1 MAFVGK
7 LCDMRAMFHT
17 QALLG
22 IYTYLSNACTK
33 GSCEFER
40 ILSGELRAGERLPA
54 IRRCCALFGVSKT
67 TVELAY
73 QQLAAEGYVLPRPQS
88 GYYVT
93 ALTPLSARP
102 AQPLPTSI
110 PTAAPRFDLAST
122 SLDRDGFDFTLWQRY
137 LKSAL
142 RSRER
147 LLSYGEPQGEYDL
160 RLAVSH
166 YAAES
171 RAVACAPEQI
181 VIGAGVQS
189 LLHLLCALLPQREV
203 AFVGDP
209 FPRGEAIFRDHGLTC
224 VEVGEQ
230 FRQIPANSLI
240 YVTPSHGTPLR
251 PPMPVR
257 RRTELLELSARRRC
271 LILEDD
277 YDSEFSFYGK
287 PVPSLQSLDSGGQVL
302 YVGTFSKLLLP
313 AIRISFLVLPP
324 ALCPQYRQLAPLYNQ
339 TASKTEQLALAAFI
353 RDGRLSL
360 QIRKARRH
368 YLSKNQRFSAALR
381 EALPG
386 VTLEESGGIFQLLRM
401 DTTLTP
407 EQLTGRA
414 AKCGLHLST
423 PYATANGIQLLLSC
437 STVPAEQL
445 PAAAELLAS
454 CF

>member
-1 MAFVGK
+1 MADK
-7 LCDMRAMFHT
+7 LYQSLYQHYR
-17 QALLG
+17 
-22 IYTYLSNACTK
+22 K
-33 GSCEFER
+33 R

-93 ALTPLSARP
+93 ALTPLAARAVP
-102 AQPLPTSI
+102 PLPSST
-110 PTAAPRFDLAST
+110 PAAPPRFDLSST

-160 RLAVSH
+160 RLAISH

-171 RAVACAPEQI
+171 RAVVCAPEQI
-181 VIGAGVQS
+181 VVGAGVQS

-224 VEVGEQ
+224 VEVGDNL
-230 FRQIPANSLI
+230 RQIPSDSLI
-240 YVTPSHGTPLR
+240 YAAPSHGTPLR

-257 RRTELLELSARRRC
+257 RRTELLELAARRRC

-313 AIRISFLVLPP
+313 SIRISFLVLPP
-324 ALCPQYRQLAPLYNQ
+324 ALCPQYQHIAPLYNQ
-339 TASKTEQLALAAFI
+339 TASKTEQLALASFI

-360 QIRKARRH
+360 QIRKARKH

-386 VTLEESGGIFQLLRM
+386 STLEENGGIFLLLR
-401 DTTLTP
+401 TKTALTP
-407 EQLTGRA
+407 EQLTARA
-414 AKCGLHLST
+414 AARGLRLSA
-423 PYATANGIQLLLSC
+423 PYASENSLSLLLSC

-445 PAAAELLAS
+445 PDAAGLLAS

>member
-1 MAFVGK
+1 MAEK
-7 LCDMRAMFHT
+7 LYQTLYQHYR
-17 QALLG
+17 
-22 IYTYLSNACTK
+22 K
-33 GSCEFER
+33 R
-40 ILSGELRAGERLPA
+40 ILSGELQTGERLPA

-88 GYYVT
+88 GYYVA
-93 ALTPLSARP
+93 ALTPLSVRP
-102 AQPLPTSI
+102 TPSFLTSTPT
-110 PTAAPRFDLAST
+110 PPPRFDLAST

-181 VIGAGVQS
+181 VVGAGVQS

-224 VEVGEQ
+224 VAAGEHFQ
-230 FRQIPANSLI
+230 QIPSDSLI
-240 YVTPSHGTPLR
+240 YVAPSHGTPLR

-257 RRTELLELSARRRC
+257 RRTELLELSIRRRC

-313 AIRISFLVLPP
+313 SIRISFLALPP
-324 ALCPQYRQLAPLYNQ
+324 SLCPQYQRIAPLYNQ

-360 QIRKARRH
+360 QIRKARKH
-368 YLSKNQRFSAALR
+368 YLSKNQRFSAALQ

-386 VTLEESGGIFQLLRM
+386 AVLEESGGIFQLLRI
-401 DTTLTP
+401 DTALTP
-407 EQLTGRA
+407 EQLTERA
-414 AKCGLHLST
+414 AVRGLRLAV
-423 PYATANGIQLLLSC
+423 PLAADGGLLLLLSC
-437 STVPAEQL
+437 STVPVEQL
-445 PAAAELLAS
+445 STAAALLAS